1 MVSFLNKV
9 LTKYGSRMW
18 KMSHQIYI
26 KVMERDVTCKLTK
39 LMESFK
45 KLCDEVIRCNTLLPY
60 IQHKTTMNKLTHVT
74 SFEDEFELF
83 FF

>member
-1 MVSFLNKV
+1 
-9 LTKYGSRMW
+9 
-18 KMSHQIYI
+18 
-26 KVMERDVTCKLTK
+26 
-39 LMESFK
+39 MESFK